1 MKLKSDINSLL
12 MICLISLSFL
22 LIYGYASAEPT
33 GIIAFNSEREGRKR
47 EVYLINA
54 DGTNERKWLHSP
66 NAVGMVWSPDG
77 KWVAFSQRNAKQE
90 GNLFVLELGT
100 GKQKNITAQLRGLRM
115 DFFHPDWSGDGKWL
129 ALACRL
135 RDEIR
140 SNICI
145 IKADGDG
152 WKQLTKAPHENHQ
165 NSHPSW
171 SPNEEKIVF
180 NADGGGRG
188 ADKKDRGIFVMDRN
202 GRNRAQLSPRGR
214 APAWSP
220 DGTKI
225 AFSSNLRNLGQED
238 IYVMDTDGA
247 NIVRVTNHPKSD
259 RLPAWSPDG
268 RWIAFMSPRGRTGW
282 DIYVVNANGGEA
294 RQVTTHP
301 GHDLYPT
308 WVIPDRSLP
317 VDARGNHVTFWGRLK
332 SEKQ

>member
-1 MKLKSDINSLL
+1 MKLKSVINFLL
-12 MICLISLSFL
+12 MIHLIALFLL

-54 DGTNERKWLHSP
+54 DGTNERKWLHNP
-66 NAVGMVWSPDG
+66 NAVGMTWSPDG

-90 GNLFVLELGT
+90 GNLFVLELRT
-100 GKQKNITAQLRGLRM
+100 GKQKNITARWRGLGM
-115 DFFHPDWSGDGKWL
+115 NFSFPAWSGDGKWL
-129 ALACRL
+129 ALTCRL

-152 WKQLTKAPHENHQ
+152 WKQLTNAADKHQ
-165 NSHPSW
+165 YGGPSW
-171 SPNEEKIVF
+171 SPDGEKIAF
-180 NADGGGRG
+180 HGG
-188 ADKKDRGIFVMDRN
+188 GIFVMDRN
-202 GRNRAQLSPRGR
+202 GRNRIQLSPKGR
-214 APAWSP
+214 HPDWSP

-225 AFSSNLRNLGQED
+225 AFYSNLHNIVQQD
-238 IYVMDTDGA
+238 IYVMNADGA

-268 RWIAFMSPRGRTGW
+268 RWIAFMSFRGQTGW
-282 DIYVVNANGGEA
+282 DIHVVNANGGEA

-301 GHDLYPT
+301 GNDMYPT

-317 VDARGNHVTFWGRLK
+317 VDTRGNRVTFWGRLK
-332 SEKQ
+332 SEK

>member
-1 MKLKSDINSLL
+1 MKLKSVINSLL
-12 MICLISLSFL
+12 MIHLLALSLL

-54 DGTNERKWLHSP
+54 DGTNERKWLHTP
-66 NAVGMVWSPDG
+66 NAAGMAWSPDG

-90 GNLFVLELGT
+90 GNLFILELRT
-100 GKQKNITAQLRGLRM
+100 GKQKNITARLRGLGM
-115 DFFHPDWSGDGKWL
+115 NFSFPAWSGDGKWL
-129 ALACRL
+129 TLTCRL

-152 WKQLTKAPHENHQ
+152 WKQLTNAADKHQ
-165 NSHPSW
+165 YGGPSW
-171 SPNEEKIVF
+171 SPDGEKIAF
-180 NADGGGRG
+180 HGG
-188 ADKKDRGIFVMDRN
+188 GIFVMDRN
-202 GRNRAQLSPRGR
+202 GRNRIQLSPKGR
-214 APAWSP
+214 HPDWSP
-220 DGTKI
+220 DGRKI
-225 AFSSNLRNLGQED
+225 AFYSNLHNIAQQD
-238 IYVMDTDGA
+238 IYVMNADGA

-268 RWIAFMSPRGRTGW
+268 RWIAFMSFRGQTGW
-282 DIYVVNANGGEA
+282 DIHVVNANGGEA

-301 GHDLYPT
+301 GNDMYPT

-317 VDARGNHVTFWGRLK
+317 VDTRGNYVTLWGHLK
-332 SEKQ
+332 SDKQ

>member
-1 MKLKSDINSLL
+1 MKFKSDINSLL
-12 MICLISLSFL
+12 MICLIFLSLL
-22 LIYGYASAEPT
+22 LTSGYASAEPT

-54 DGTNERKWLHSP
+54 DGTNERKWLHTP
-66 NAVGMVWSPDG
+66 NAVSMAWSPDG

-90 GNLFVLELGT
+90 GNLFVLELRT
-100 GKQKNITAQLRGLRM
+100 GKQKNITAQLRGLGM
-115 DFFHPDWSGDGKWL
+115 NFSSPTWSGDGKWL
-129 ALACRL
+129 ALVGRL

-180 NADGGGRG
+180 NAGGGGIG
-188 ADKKDRGIFVMDRN
+188 ANEKDWGIFVMDRN
-202 GRNRAQLSPRGR
+202 GRNRVRLSPKGQ

-225 AFSSNLRNLGQED
+225 AFYSNLRNLGQED

-282 DIYVVNANGGEA
+282 DIYIVNANGGEA

-301 GHDLYPT
+301 GNDIYPT

-317 VDARGNHVTFWGRLK
+317 VDTRGNHATLWGQLK

>member
-1 MKLKSDINSLL
+1 MKLKSVINSLL
-12 MICLISLSFL
+12 MIYLIALFLL

-54 DGTNERKWLHSP
+54 DGTNERKWLHNP
-66 NAVGMVWSPDG
+66 NAVGMTWSPDG

-90 GNLFVLELGT
+90 GNLFVLELRT
-100 GKQKNITAQLRGLRM
+100 GKQKNITARWRGLGM
-115 DFFHPDWSGDGKWL
+115 NFSFPAWSGDGKWL
-129 ALACRL
+129 ALTCRL

-152 WKQLTKAPHENHQ
+152 WKQLTNAADKHQ
-165 NSHPSW
+165 YGGPSW
-171 SPNEEKIVF
+171 SPDGEKIAF
-180 NADGGGRG
+180 HGG
-188 ADKKDRGIFVMDRN
+188 GIFVMDRN
-202 GRNRAQLSPRGR
+202 GRNRIQLSPKGR
-214 APAWSP
+214 HPDWSP

-225 AFSSNLRNLGQED
+225 AFYSNLHNIAQQD
-238 IYVMDTDGA
+238 IYVMNADGA

-268 RWIAFMSPRGRTGW
+268 RWIAFMSFRGQTGW
-282 DIYVVNANGGEA
+282 DIHVVNTNGGEA

-301 GHDLYPT
+301 GNDMYPT
-308 WVIPDRSLP
+308 WVIPDRSLL
-317 VDARGNHVTFWGRLK
+317 VDTRGNYVTLWGHLK
-332 SEKQ
+332 SDKQ

>member
-1 MKLKSDINSLL
+1 MKLKSVINSLL
-12 MICLISLSFL
+12 MIHLLALSLL

-54 DGTNERKWLHSP
+54 DGTNERKWLHTP
-66 NAVGMVWSPDG
+66 NAAGMAWSPDG

-90 GNLFVLELGT
+90 GNLFILELRT
-100 GKQKNITAQLRGLRM
+100 GKQKNITARLRGLGM
-115 DFFHPDWSGDGKWL
+115 NFSFPAWSGDGKWL
-129 ALACRL
+129 TLTCRL

-152 WKQLTKAPHENHQ
+152 WKQLTNAADKHQ
-165 NSHPSW
+165 YGGPSW
-171 SPNEEKIVF
+171 SPDGEKIAF
-180 NADGGGRG
+180 HGG
-188 ADKKDRGIFVMDRN
+188 GIFVMDRN
-202 GRNRAQLSPRGR
+202 GRNRIQLSPKGR
-214 APAWSP
+214 HPDWSP
-220 DGTKI
+220 DGRKI
-225 AFSSNLRNLGQED
+225 AFYSNLHNIAQQD
-238 IYVMDTDGA
+238 IYVMNADGA

-268 RWIAFMSPRGRTGW
+268 RWIAFMSFRGQTGW
-282 DIYVVNANGGEA
+282 DIHVVNANGGEA

-301 GHDLYPT
+301 GNDMYPT

-317 VDARGNHVTFWGRLK
+317 VDTRGSYVTLWGHLK
-332 SEKQ
+332 SDKQ

>member
-1 MKLKSDINSLL
+1 MKLKSVINSLL
-12 MICLISLSFL
+12 MIHLLALSLL

-54 DGTNERKWLHSP
+54 DGTNERKWLHTP
-66 NAVGMVWSPDG
+66 NAAGMAWSPDG

-90 GNLFVLELGT
+90 GNLFILELRT
-100 GKQKNITAQLRGLRM
+100 GKQKNITARLRGLGM
-115 DFFHPDWSGDGKWL
+115 NFSFPAWSRDGKWL
-129 ALACRL
+129 TLTCRL

-152 WKQLTKAPHENHQ
+152 WKQLTNAADKHQ
-165 NSHPSW
+165 YGGPSW
-171 SPNEEKIVF
+171 SPDGEKIAF
-180 NADGGGRG
+180 HGG
-188 ADKKDRGIFVMDRN
+188 GIFVMDRN
-202 GRNRAQLSPRGR
+202 GRNRIQLSPKGR
-214 APAWSP
+214 HPDWSP
-220 DGTKI
+220 DGRKI
-225 AFSSNLRNLGQED
+225 AFYSNLHNIAQQD
-238 IYVMDTDGA
+238 IYVMNADGA

-268 RWIAFMSPRGRTGW
+268 RWIAFMSFRGQTGW
-282 DIYVVNANGGEA
+282 DIHVVNANGGEA

-301 GHDLYPT
+301 GNDMYPT

-317 VDARGNHVTFWGRLK
+317 VDTRGNYVTLWGHLK
-332 SEKQ
+332 SDKQ

>member
-1 MKLKSDINSLL
+1 MKLKSVINSLL
-12 MICLISLSFL
+12 MIHLIALFLL

-54 DGTNERKWLHSP
+54 DGTNERKWLHDP
-66 NAVGMVWSPDG
+66 NAVGMAWSPDG

-90 GNLFVLELGT
+90 GNLFVLELRT
-100 GKQKNITAQLRGLRM
+100 GKQKNITARWRGLGM
-115 DFFHPDWSGDGKWL
+115 NFSSPAWSGDGRWL
-129 ALACRL
+129 ALTCRL

-152 WKQLTKAPHENHQ
+152 WKQLTNAADKHQ
-165 NSHPSW
+165 YGGPSW
-171 SPNEEKIVF
+171 SPDGEKIAF
-180 NADGGGRG
+180 HGG
-188 ADKKDRGIFVMDRN
+188 GIFVMDRN
-202 GRNRAQLSPRGR
+202 GRNRIQLSPKGR
-214 APAWSP
+214 HPDWSP

-225 AFSSNLRNLGQED
+225 AFYSNLHNIAQQD
-238 IYVMDTDGA
+238 IYVMNADGA

-268 RWIAFMSPRGRTGW
+268 RWIAFMSFRGQTGW
-282 DIYVVNANGGEA
+282 DIHVVNANGGEA

-301 GHDLYPT
+301 GNDMYPT

-317 VDARGNHVTFWGRLK
+317 VDTRGNYVTLWGHLK
-332 SEKQ
+332 SDKQ

>member
-1 MKLKSDINSLL
+1 MKLRSDINSLL
-12 MICLISLSFL
+12 MIYPLSLYL
-22 LIYGYASAEPT
+22 LLTYGYASADPT
-33 GIIAFNSEREGRKR
+33 GVIAFNSEREGRKR

-66 NAVGMVWSPDG
+66 NAVGMAWSPDG

-90 GNLFVLELGT
+90 GNLFVLELRT
-100 GKQKNITAQLRGLRM
+100 GKQKNITARLRGLGM
-115 DFFHPDWSGDGKWL
+115 NFSSPAWSGDGKWL
-129 ALACRL
+129 ALVGRL

-145 IKADGDG
+145 IKANGDN

-165 NSHPSW
+165 NVHPSW

-180 NADGGGRG
+180 DANGGGRG

-202 GRNRAQLSPRGR
+202 GRNRVQLSPRGR

-247 NIVRVTNHPKSD
+247 NIVRVTTHPKSD

-301 GHDLYPT
+301 GNDMYPT

-317 VDARGNHVTFWGRLK
+317 VDTRGNHVTLWGQLK

>member
-1 MKLKSDINSLL
+1 MKLKSVINSLL
-12 MICLISLSFL
+12 MIHLIALFLL

-54 DGTNERKWLHSP
+54 DGTNERKWLHNP
-66 NAVGMVWSPDG
+66 NAVGMTWSPDG

-90 GNLFVLELGT
+90 GNLFVLELRT
-100 GKQKNITAQLRGLRM
+100 GKQKNITARWRGLGM
-115 DFFHPDWSGDGKWL
+115 NFSFPAWSGDGKWL
-129 ALACRL
+129 ALTCRL

-145 IKADGDG
+145 IEADGDN
-152 WKQLTKAPHENHQ
+152 WKQLTNAADKHQ
-165 NSHPSW
+165 YGGPSW
-171 SPNEEKIVF
+171 SPDGEKIAF
-180 NADGGGRG
+180 HGG
-188 ADKKDRGIFVMDRN
+188 GIFVMDRN
-202 GRNRAQLSPRGR
+202 GRNRIQLSPKGR
-214 APAWSP
+214 HPDWSP

-225 AFSSNLRNLGQED
+225 AFYSNLHNIAQQD
-238 IYVMDTDGA
+238 IYVMNADGA

-268 RWIAFMSPRGRTGW
+268 RWIAFMSFRGQTGW
-282 DIYVVNANGGEA
+282 DIHVVNANGGEA

-301 GHDLYPT
+301 GNDMYPT

-317 VDARGNHVTFWGRLK
+317 VDTRGNRVTFWGRLK
-332 SEKQ
+332 SEK

>member
-1 MKLKSDINSLL
+1 MKLKSVINSLL
-12 MICLISLSFL
+12 MIHLIALFLL

-54 DGTNERKWLHSP
+54 DGTNERKWLHNP
-66 NAVGMVWSPDG
+66 NAVGMTWSPDG

-90 GNLFVLELGT
+90 GNLFVLELRT
-100 GKQKNITAQLRGLRM
+100 GKQKNITARWRGLGM
-115 DFFHPDWSGDGKWL
+115 NFSFPAWSGDGKWL
-129 ALACRL
+129 ALTCRL

-152 WKQLTKAPHENHQ
+152 WKQLTNAADKHQ
-165 NSHPSW
+165 YGGPSW
-171 SPNEEKIVF
+171 SPDGEKIAF
-180 NADGGGRG
+180 HGG
-188 ADKKDRGIFVMDRN
+188 GIFVMDRN
-202 GRNRAQLSPRGR
+202 GRNRIQLSPKGR
-214 APAWSP
+214 HPDWSP

-225 AFSSNLRNLGQED
+225 AFYSNLHNIVQQD
-238 IYVMDTDGA
+238 IYVMNADGA

-268 RWIAFMSPRGRTGW
+268 RWIAFMSTQGGTGW
-282 DIYVVNANGGEA
+282 DIYIVNANGGEA

-301 GHDLYPT
+301 GHDMYPT
-308 WVIPDRSLP
+308 WVIPDRSLS
-317 VDARGNHVTFWGRLK
+317 VDTRGNRVTFWGQLK

>member
-1 MKLKSDINSLL
+1 MKLKSVINFLL
-12 MICLISLSFL
+12 MIHLIALFLL
-22 LIYGYASAEPT
+22 LIYGYASAELT

-54 DGTNERKWLHSP
+54 DGTNERKWLHNP
-66 NAVGMVWSPDG
+66 NAVGMTWSPDG

-90 GNLFVLELGT
+90 GNLFVLELRT
-100 GKQKNITAQLRGLRM
+100 GKQKNITARWRGLGM
-115 DFFHPDWSGDGKWL
+115 NFSFPAWSGDGKWL
-129 ALACRL
+129 ALTCRL

-152 WKQLTKAPHENHQ
+152 WKQLTNAADKHQ
-165 NSHPSW
+165 YGGPSW
-171 SPNEEKIVF
+171 SPDGEKIAF
-180 NADGGGRG
+180 HGG
-188 ADKKDRGIFVMDRN
+188 GIFVMDRN
-202 GRNRAQLSPRGR
+202 GRNRIQLSPKGR
-214 APAWSP
+214 HPDWSP

-225 AFSSNLRNLGQED
+225 AFYSNLHNIVQQD
-238 IYVMDTDGA
+238 IYVMNADGA

-268 RWIAFMSPRGRTGW
+268 RWIAFMSFRGQTGW
-282 DIYVVNANGGEA
+282 DIHVVNANGGEA

-301 GHDLYPT
+301 GNDMYPT

-317 VDARGNHVTFWGRLK
+317 VDTRGNRVTFWGRLK
-332 SEKQ
+332 SEK

>member
-1 MKLKSDINSLL
+1 MKLKSDINFLL
-12 MICLISLSFL
+12 MVHLITLSLL

-33 GIIAFNSEREGRKR
+33 GVIAFNSEREGRKR

-66 NAVGMVWSPDG
+66 NAFGMAWSPDG

-90 GNLFVLELGT
+90 DNLFVLELGT
-100 GKQKNITAQLRGLRM
+100 GKQKNITARWRGLGM
-115 DFFHPDWSGDGKWL
+115 DFFSPDWSGDGKWL
-129 ALACRL
+129 TLTCRL

-145 IKADGDG
+145 MEMDGDN
-152 WKQLTKAPHENHQ
+152 WKQLTNAPHENHQ
-165 NSHPSW
+165 NVHPSW

-180 NADGGGRG
+180 DAGGGGIG
-188 ADKKDRGIFVMDRN
+188 ADEKDHGIFVMDRN
-202 GRNRAQLSPRGR
+202 GRNRGQLSPSGQG
-214 APAWSP
+214 PAWSP
-220 DGTKI
+220 GGTKI
-225 AFSSNLRNLGQED
+225 AFYSNLHNLGQED
-238 IYVMDTDGA
+238 IYVMNADGT
-247 NIVRVTNHPKSD
+247 NIVRVTNHPRSD
-259 RLPAWSPDG
+259 RFPAWSPDG

-301 GHDLYPT
+301 DHDLYPT

-317 VDARGNHVTFWGRLK
+317 VDAQDSRVTFWGRLK
-332 SEKQ
+332 SERQ

>member
-1 MKLKSDINSLL
+1 MKLKSVINSLL
-12 MICLISLSFL
+12 MIHLIALFLL

-54 DGTNERKWLHSP
+54 DGTNERKWLHNP
-66 NAVGMVWSPDG
+66 NAVGMTWSPDG

-90 GNLFVLELGT
+90 GNLFVLELRT
-100 GKQKNITAQLRGLRM
+100 GKQKNITARWRGLGM
-115 DFFHPDWSGDGKWL
+115 NFSFPAWSGDGKWL
-129 ALACRL
+129 ALTCRL

-145 IKADGDG
+145 IEADGDN
-152 WKQLTKAPHENHQ
+152 WKQLTNAADKHQ
-165 NSHPSW
+165 YGGPSW
-171 SPNEEKIVF
+171 SPDGEKIAF
-180 NADGGGRG
+180 HGG
-188 ADKKDRGIFVMDRN
+188 GIFVMDRN
-202 GRNRAQLSPRGR
+202 GRNRIQLSPKGR
-214 APAWSP
+214 HPDWSP

-225 AFSSNLRNLGQED
+225 AFYSNLHNIVQQD
-238 IYVMDTDGA
+238 IYVMNADGA

-268 RWIAFMSPRGRTGW
+268 RWIAFMSFRGQTGW
-282 DIYVVNANGGEA
+282 DIHVVNANGGEA

-301 GHDLYPT
+301 GNDMYPT

-317 VDARGNHVTFWGRLK
+317 VDTRGNRVTFWGRLK
-332 SEKQ
+332 SEK

>member
-1 MKLKSDINSLL
+1 MKLKSVINSLL
-12 MICLISLSFL
+12 MIHLIALFLL

-54 DGTNERKWLHSP
+54 DGTNERKWLHNP
-66 NAVGMVWSPDG
+66 NAVGMTWFPDG

-90 GNLFVLELGT
+90 GNLFVLELRT
-100 GKQKNITAQLRGLRM
+100 GKQKNITARWRGLGM
-115 DFFHPDWSGDGKWL
+115 NFSSPAWSGNGKWL
-129 ALACRL
+129 ALTCRL

-152 WKQLTKAPHENHQ
+152 WKQLTNAADKHQ
-165 NSHPSW
+165 YGGPSW
-171 SPNEEKIVF
+171 SPDGEKIAF
-180 NADGGGRG
+180 HGG
-188 ADKKDRGIFVMDRN
+188 GIFVMDRN
-202 GRNRAQLSPRGR
+202 GRNRMQLSPKGR
-214 APAWSP
+214 HPDWSP
-220 DGTKI
+220 DGRKI
-225 AFSSNLRNLGQED
+225 AFYSNLHNIAQQD
-238 IYVMDTDGA
+238 IYVMNADGA

-268 RWIAFMSPRGRTGW
+268 RWIAFMSFRGQTGW
-282 DIYVVNANGGEA
+282 DIHVVNANGGEA

-301 GHDLYPT
+301 GNDMYPT

-317 VDARGNHVTFWGRLK
+317 VDTRGNYVTLWGHLK
-332 SEKQ
+332 SDKQ

>member
-1 MKLKSDINSLL
+1 MKLKSVINSLL
-12 MICLISLSFL
+12 MIHLIALFLL

-54 DGTNERKWLHSP
+54 DGTNERKWLHDP
-66 NAVGMVWSPDG
+66 NAVGMTWSPDG

-90 GNLFVLELGT
+90 GNLFVLELRT
-100 GKQKNITAQLRGLRM
+100 GKQKNITARWRGLGM
-115 DFFHPDWSGDGKWL
+115 NFSSPAWSGDGKWL
-129 ALACRL
+129 TLTCRL

-152 WKQLTKAPHENHQ
+152 WKQLTNAADKHQ
-165 NSHPSW
+165 YGGPSW
-171 SPNEEKIVF
+171 SPDGEKIAF
-180 NADGGGRG
+180 HGG
-188 ADKKDRGIFVMDRN
+188 GIFVMDRN
-202 GRNRAQLSPRGR
+202 GRNRIQLSPKGR
-214 APAWSP
+214 HPDWSP
-220 DGTKI
+220 DGRKI
-225 AFSSNLRNLGQED
+225 AFYSNLHNIAQQD
-238 IYVMDTDGA
+238 IYVMNADGA

-268 RWIAFMSPRGRTGW
+268 RWIAFMSFRGQTGW
-282 DIYVVNANGGEA
+282 DIHVVNANGGEA

-301 GHDLYPT
+301 GNDMYPT

-317 VDARGNHVTFWGRLK
+317 VDTRGNRATFWGQLK
-332 SEKQ
+332 SERR

>member
-1 MKLKSDINSLL
+1 MKLKSVINSLL
-12 MICLISLSFL
+12 MIHLIALFLL

-54 DGTNERKWLHSP
+54 DGTNERKWLHTP
-66 NAVGMVWSPDG
+66 NAVGMAWSPDG

-90 GNLFVLELGT
+90 GNLFVLELRT
-100 GKQKNITAQLRGLRM
+100 GKQKNITARWRGLGM
-115 DFFHPDWSGDGKWL
+115 NFSFPAWSGDGKWL
-129 ALACRL
+129 ALTCRL

-152 WKQLTKAPHENHQ
+152 WKQLTNAADKHQ
-165 NSHPSW
+165 YGGPSW
-171 SPNEEKIVF
+171 SPDGEKIAF
-180 NADGGGRG
+180 HGG
-188 ADKKDRGIFVMDRN
+188 GIFVMDRN
-202 GRNRAQLSPRGR
+202 GRNRIQLSPKGR
-214 APAWSP
+214 HPDWSP
-220 DGTKI
+220 DGRKI
-225 AFSSNLRNLGQED
+225 AFYSNLHNIAQQD
-238 IYVMDTDGA
+238 IYVMNADGA

-268 RWIAFMSPRGRTGW
+268 RWIAFMSFRGQTGW
-282 DIYVVNANGGEA
+282 DIHVVNANGGEA

-301 GHDLYPT
+301 GNDMYPT

-317 VDARGNHVTFWGRLK
+317 VDTRGNYVTLWGHLK
-332 SEKQ
+332 SDKQ

>member
-1 MKLKSDINSLL
+1 MKLKSDINPLL
-12 MICLISLSFL
+12 MIHLLSLSL
-22 LIYGYASAEPT
+22 LLTYGYASADPT

-66 NAVGMVWSPDG
+66 NAVGMAWSPDG

-90 GNLFVLELGT
+90 SNLFVLELRT
-100 GKQKNITAQLRGLRM
+100 GKQKNITARLRGLGM
-115 DFFHPDWSGDGKWL
+115 DFFSPDWSGDGKWL
-129 ALACRL
+129 ALVCRL

-145 IKADGDG
+145 IKADGDN
-152 WKQLTKAPHENHQ
+152 WKQLTNAPHENHQ
-165 NSHPSW
+165 NGHPSW

-180 NADGGGRG
+180 NAGGGGIG
-188 ADKKDRGIFVMDRN
+188 ADEKDHGIFVMDRN
-202 GRNRAQLSPRGR
+202 GRNRVRLSPSGQG
-214 APAWSP
+214 PAWSP

-225 AFSSNLRNLGQED
+225 AFYSNLRNLGQED

-247 NIVRVTNHPKSD
+247 NIVRVTNHPSPD

-268 RWIAFMSPRGRTGW
+268 RWIAFMSSRERTGW

-301 GHDLYPT
+301 GHDMYPT

-317 VDARGNHVTFWGRLK
+317 VDAQDSRVTFWGRLK
-332 SEKQ
+332 SERQ